1 MPGGRPTKYDPKI
14 ADTVIDLMKQG
25 ASIEEICLEL
35 DICRQ
40 TFLNWCDEHPEFLEA
55 RKKAEDF
62 SKGWWL
68 KNGRVNLENKDF
80 SATLWYM
87 NMKNRFGWADKQET
101 KTDITS
107 GGEKLQSIA
116 PHQFIG
122 EDS

>member
-62 SKGWWL
+62 SKG
-68 KNGRVNLENKDF
+68 
-80 SATLWYM
+80 
-87 NMKNRFGWADKQET
+87 
-101 KTDITS
+101 
-107 GGEKLQSIA
+107 
-116 PHQFIG
+116 
-122 EDS
+122 